1 MLYLYFVLGLFF
13 LAYGGDTLV
22 KGAVGVA
29 RKLNVSPLVVGIVLV
44 GFGTSTP
51 ELIASILAVFQ
62 TPPSPAIAVGNVVGS
77 NICNILLV
85 LGVTALIA
93 PVKIEMKSFAR
104 DSLFLGLS
112 TVALFVAAMLGGLNF
127 FGGAV
132 LVMMLFAYVA
142 YCYVSER
149 KDKKAIKQMQAEQE
163 QTAPLKHSTF
173 VYVMIAVLGMMMTM
187 LGAKALVYSAVAF
200 ARQWGISETVIGL
213 TVVAVGTSLPE
224 LASSIAAALKKQNE
238 LAYGNIVGSNI
249 YNALFILGAVA
260 LLTPYQFPSDIWP
273 SLTIMAMTTLWLI
286 VLGIYKQ
293 ISRLMGL
300 LFLMAYVGYVVC
312 LML

>member
-142 YCYVSER
+142 YCYISER

-173 VYVMIAVLGMMMTM
+173 VYVMIAALGMMMTM

-200 ARQWGISETVIGL
+200 ARQLGISETVIGL

-286 VLGIYKQ
+286 VLGAYKQ